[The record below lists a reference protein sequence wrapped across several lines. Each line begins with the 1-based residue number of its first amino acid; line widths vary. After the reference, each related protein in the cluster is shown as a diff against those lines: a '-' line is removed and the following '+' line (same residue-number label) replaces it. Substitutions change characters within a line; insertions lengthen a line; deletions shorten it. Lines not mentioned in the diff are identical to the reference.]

1 MSIQPG
7 RLKLRVI
14 SGPSVGAELLLE
26 RGTYRV
32 GKESGNELRL
42 EDSAVSRTHLLVEVL
57 AEGVRVTDNGSRNG
71 SYCDGLR
78 FQSLELRPGS
88 VVRIGRSELLLEP
101 LGTEGTPLTPLPQT
115 RWQSLLGRSLV
126 MRQLFALLERI
137 AATRGDVLLQG
148 ETGTGKELC
157 AESLH
162 RASARASAPFV
173 VCELAGK
180 PSARIE
186 VELFGQV
193 EGAFHGTATGH
204 TGVCERAQGGTLFL
218 DEICELPPDF
228 QPRLLRFL
236 ERRQFKKA
244 GEDDY
249 REVDVRVVASSQR
262 ELAREVAE
270 GRFRQDLYHR
280 LAGVEVRLPP
290 LRERREDVSLLID
303 DALTQLGQPPSLVSE
318 QTRALLMAYDW
329 PGNVRELRRVVEHV
343 VNLGASEALSRMPG
357 AVESSHPRPGTSPE
371 SAPTAGDEPYK
382 EARERILNAFERD
395 YVIALLERHG
405 HNISAAARSAGI
417 DRAYLHRLIRRHRL
431 GEAKDP

>member
-1 MSIQPG
+1 M
-7 RLKLRVI
+7 I
-14 SGPSVGAELLLE
+14 SGPSAGATLILE

-57 AEGVRVTDNGSRNG
+57 SEGVRATDNGSRNG
-71 SYCDGLR
+71 SFCDGLR

-101 LGTEGTPLTPLPQT
+101 LDGGASPLMPLPQT
-115 RWQSLLGRSLV
+115 RWQSLLGRSLA

-137 AATRGDVLLQG
+137 AATRSDVLLQG

-162 RASARASAPFV
+162 RASPRATGPFV

-193 EGAFHGTATGH
+193 EGAFDGSAPGH
-204 TGVCERAQGGTLFL
+204 TGACERAQGGTLFL
-218 DEICELPPDF
+218 DEICELPLDF

-244 GEDDY
+244 GEDEY

-262 ELAREVAE
+262 ELVREVAE

-303 DALTQLGQPPSLVSE
+303 DALTQRGQPPSLVSE
-318 QTRALLMAYDW
+318 QTRALLVAYDW
-329 PGNVRELRRVVEHV
+329 PGNVRELRRVVERV
-343 VNLGASEALSRMPG
+343 VDLGASEALSRLPG
-357 AVESSHPRPGTSPE
+357 AVESSPARTGS
-371 SAPTAGDEPYK
+371 TAEPLATAADEPFK

-395 YVIALLERHG
+395 YVAALLERHG
-405 HNISAAARSAGI
+405 HNVSAAARGAGI
-417 DRAYLHRLIRRHRL
+417 DRAYLHRLIKRHRL
-431 GEAKDP
+431 GESGQP